1 MKGHEVAR
9 STFLN
14 GVAPTIDRGL
24 PALSG
29 RVAVAIGY
37 GSQAIRAD
45 DSHSRDHGWGPVFFC
60 ILTIRDH
67 AKYGRR
73 LQHCLDHWARGE
85 YSGYR
90 MPHHARNW
98 NPGRKPNMI
107 EARITVVT
115 VDGLLQRLVGRSR
128 PPRCHAEW
136 LNLNESRLYWLRH
149 EPVIHDPLGEWSM
162 RKKRFA
168 AYPEPVRMKR
178 ITDEMWG
185 FWHYGEYNFL
195 KRVAERNDAVTI
207 QFAIASFIASSMKLC
222 FLLNRDFVPYW
233 KWLHHEFRLQ
243 PDAKEVDPTLR
254 RLARSTNADEQ
265 KRLVRKVCRYLRDR
279 LIRQRILPR
288 KESGDLSKVIEQL
301 RKRLPKD
308 LRY

>member
-1 MKGHEVAR
+1 M
-9 STFLN
+9 
-14 GVAPTIDRGL
+14 
-24 PALSG
+24 
-29 RVAVAIGY
+29 
-37 GSQAIRAD
+37 
-45 DSHSRDHGWGPVFFC
+45 
-60 ILTIRDH
+60 
-67 AKYGRR
+67 
-73 LQHCLDHWARGE
+73 
-85 YSGYR
+85 
-90 MPHHARNW
+90 
-98 NPGRKPNMI
+98 
-107 EARITVVT
+107 
-115 VDGLLQRLVGRSR
+115 
-128 PPRCHAEW
+128 
-136 LNLNESRLYWLRH
+136 
-149 EPVIHDPLGEWSM
+149 
-162 RKKRFA
+162 
-168 AYPEPVRMKR
+168 
-178 ITDEMWG
+178 
-185 FWHYGEYNFL
+185 
-195 KRVAERNDAVTI
+195 TI